1 MIETNVKLTEKE
13 KLDFTKGYG
22 RLRLFLFSLKII
34 DFVWFFEGDETREC
48 RVRCIKGDNNKFT
61 LLKNGEPCTDVGWS
75 ITINDNG
82 LVDLGWILI
91 TYGDLSKG
99 ENYVKIK
106 NIKGYTNTTINIL
119 FENTNGDAVEIS
131 PVEIIA
137 R

>member
-1 MIETNVKLTEKE
+1 MTESEVKE
-13 KLDFTKGYG
+13 G
-22 RLRLFLFSLKII
+22 II
-34 DFVWFFEGDETREC
+34 D
-48 RVRCIKGDNNKFT
+48 
-61 LLKNGEPCTDVGWS
+61 LGWN

-119 FENTNGDAVEIS
+119 FENTNGDAVEVS